1 MKREALL
8 QNKGYWISKIQ
19 IDLFKQLSDYMTK
32 HSLNRT
38 QLAKKLGVSKGYI
51 SQILNGDFNHRL
63 STLVELS
70 LAMEK
75 VPELKF
81 TDLRQLIEEENKG
94 IRRVSWTVKINKA
107 TVNTASLVNQTE
119 SLESKADLGAKSTI
133 QNQVVNFSQD
143 GQRG

>member
-81 TDLRQLIEEENKG
+81 TDLRQLIEEETEG
-94 IRRVSWTVKINKA
+94 IKRVSWTVKINKA
-107 TVNTASLVNQTE
+107 TVDSASLGDQTE
-119 SLESKADLGAKSTI
+119 SLESKADLSAKSTI
-133 QNQVVNFSQD
+133 QNQVVNFS
-143 GQRG
+143 

>member
-1 MKREALL
+1 
-8 QNKGYWISKIQ
+8 
-19 IDLFKQLSDYMTK
+19 MTK

-81 TDLRQLIEEENKG
+81 TDLRQLIEEENEG
-94 IRRVSWTVKINKA
+94 IKRVSWTVKINKA
-107 TVNTASLVNQTE
+107 TVDSALLGDQTE
-119 SLESKADLGAKSTI
+119 SLESKADLSAKSTI
-133 QNQVVNFSQD
+133 QNQVVNFS
-143 GQRG
+143 